1 MWSPKIAWPRAAVA
15 LAVLSLAGCM
25 VGPKYQ
31 KPVPPVPAN
40 FKEGGTP
47 GSGTPDIAYSDWW
60 RVFSDSDLARLET
73 EADAANQDVKLA
85 MARVEQAEA
94 GARVARSFLF
104 PTISLGAS
112 ASRTREAQ
120 NRPNNGNTFGQA
132 ATYNDFQLP
141 AFLSYEVDAWGRV
154 RHSLEA
160 ANATEQA
167 TAADLRFVRLSVE
180 ANVAMDYYSL
190 RETDAERQVLDL
202 TVQDMQSAVDLT
214 TNRFRG
220 GLTSELEVKQAETL
234 LNQTK
239 AQAQALDVQRT
250 QLEHAI
256 AVLEGKAAS
265 EFSIPHSPLPLSNG
279 AGLPPA
285 IPSGLPAELLAR
297 RPDIAEVERYV
308 AAANAEIGVAK
319 TAALPHISL
328 TGFAGFESVSMT
340 SLFSWQNGIASLAAS
355 AITPIFT
362 GGRVKAGVDQAWAMY
377 RQSLA
382 QYQKTVLVAYQ
393 EVEDQLAALRIL
405 AGEAQSTTDAVAD
418 AEQAETIALNRYRNG
433 LVSYLD
439 VVYAQTALLA
449 NQRTA
454 TQIGGQRMV
463 ATVVLIKALGGGWLG
478 VPAPAGTNPNP
489 GAPGSTNTTTQPTIA
504 KGITK

>member
-1 MWSPKIAWPRAAVA
+1 MWTRKLVLTRGAVA
-15 LAVLSLAGCM
+15 LAVFSLAGCA
-25 VGPKYQ
+25 VGPKYHQ
-31 KPVPPVPAN
+31 PVPPVPGH
-40 FKEGGTP
+40 FKEGGTLD
-47 GSGTPDIAYSDWW
+47 SGTPDIAYSDWW
-60 RVFSDSDLARLET
+60 RVFNDPELDRLET
-73 EADAANQDVKLA
+73 EADAANQDIRLA
-85 MARVEQAEA
+85 VARVDQAEA
-94 GARVARSFLF
+94 GAQYARSFLF

-120 NRPNNGNTFGQA
+120 NRPNNGNTNGLA

-141 AFLSYEVDAWGRV
+141 AFFSYEIDAWGRV
-154 RHSLEA
+154 RHSIES

-167 TAADLRFVRLSVE
+167 TAADLRFVRLAVE

-190 RETDAERQVLDL
+190 RENDAERQVLDA

-220 GLTSELEVKQAETL
+220 GLTSELEVKQAQTL

-239 AQAQALDVQRT
+239 AQSQALDVQRS

-265 EFSIPHSPLPLSNG
+265 DFSLPRSPFG
-279 AGLPPA
+279 GLPPV

-308 AAANAEIGVAK
+308 AAANAEIGIAK
-319 TAALPHISL
+319 TVALPHISL
-328 TGFAGFESVSMT
+328 TGLLGFESTNMT
-340 SLFSWQNGIASLAAS
+340 SLFSWQNGIASLGAS
-355 AITPIFT
+355 ALMPVFT
-362 GGRVKAGVDQAWAMY
+362 GGRVRAGVDQAWAVY

-382 QYQKTVLVAYQ
+382 QYQKTVLTAYQ

-405 AGEAQSTTDAVAD
+405 AGEAQSTADAVAD
-418 AEQAETIALNRYRNG
+418 AQQAEAIALNRYRSG

-454 TQIGGQRMV
+454 QQIGGQRMV

-478 VPAPAGTNPNP
+478 IPAQPGTKPNP
-489 GAPGSTNTTTQPTIA
+489 GSPDSALDAANLPATA
-504 KGITK
+504 KAVSK

>member
-1 MWSPKIAWPRAAVA
+1 MWKRTVVA
-15 LAVLSLAGCM
+15 ITAFSLAGCM
-25 VGPKYQ
+25 VGPKYHQ
-31 KPVPPVPAN
+31 PVAPVPAH
-40 FKEGGTP
+40 FKEGGAP
-47 GSGTPDIAYSDWW
+47 DSGTPDIAYSDWW
-60 RVFSDSDLARLET
+60 RVYNDPELSRLESD
-73 EADAANQDVKLA
+73 ADAANQDIRVA
-85 MARVEQAEA
+85 MARVDQAEA
-94 GARVARSFLF
+94 GAKYARSFLF

-120 NRPNNGNTFGQA
+120 NRPNNGNTNGLA
-132 ATYNDFQLP
+132 ATFNDFQLP

-154 RHSLEA
+154 RHSIEA

-167 TAADLRFVRLSVE
+167 TAADLRFVRLAVE

-190 RETDAERQVLDL
+190 RENDAERQVLDS
-202 TVQDMQSAVDLT
+202 TVQAMQGAVDLT

-220 GLTSELEVKQAETL
+220 GLTSELEVKQAQTL

-239 AQAQALDVQRT
+239 AQAQALDVQRS

-256 AVLEGKAAS
+256 AVLIGKAAS
-265 EFSIPHSPLPLSNG
+265 DFSLPRSPHD
-279 AGLPPA
+279 GLPPS

-328 TGFAGFESVSMT
+328 TGLAGFESTNMT
-340 SLFSWQNGIASLAAS
+340 SLFSWQSGIASLGAS
-355 AITPIFT
+355 ALMPVFT
-362 GGRVKAGVDQAWAMY
+362 GGRVRAGVDQAWAVY

-382 QYQKTVLVAYQ
+382 QYQKTVLTAYQ

-405 AGEAQSTTDAVAD
+405 ADEARSTADAVAD
-418 AEQAETIALNRYRNG
+418 AQQAEAIALNRYRSG

-439 VVYAQTALLA
+439 VIYAQTALLA
-449 NQRTA
+449 NQRTS

-478 VPAPAGTNPNP
+478 VPDQPGTNPNP
-489 GAPGSTNTTTQPTIA
+489 GSSHFTSYAANQAGVN
-504 KGITK
+504 K